1 MSLNLAAMLREAARV
16 DPTKPVVLFDGGQ
29 LSYAELDAL
38 SDRFATGL
46 RREGIRTTDA
56 VGLQLPN
63 LPQFLIAYFGI
74 LKAGSVVVPLNVLL
88 RAPEIA
94 YHLRDSE
101 ARALITWSGTA
112 VEAAKGA
119 ADVGVDR
126 IWVVTTPGSSEV
138 SVGRPFEE
146 LLGGDQPDKPLFEA
160 TEPGDTAAI
169 IYTSGTT
176 GRPKGAE
183 LSHFQLYMNADTPGR
198 LFGVQA
204 DDIVMVV
211 LPLFHVFGLSS
222 ELNVCVRFGATM
234 SLVPRFSVDKVLEVI
249 QRDRV
254 TIFEGVPTMYI
265 ALLNHPRID
274 DYDLSSLRV
283 GISGGAAIPAEVIDE
298 FEQRF
303 GFVILEGYGMSET
316 ASTTTFN
323 VSAEE
328 RKIYSVGKPIW
339 GVEVEIWDDQGQP
352 LPTGPEHV
360 GEVVVRGVNTP
371 KGYYKNPEATAEAF
385 AGGWFHT
392 GDLGWTDED
401 GFLFIVDRKKDLII
415 RGGYNVYPR
424 EVEEV
429 LYTHPGVAEAAVV
442 GVPHDLL
449 GEDIKAYVELK
460 EGATATEAELIGYV
474 KERLAAYKYPR
485 TVEFRNELPK
495 GATGKILKE
504 SLKQPS
510 NN

>member
-1 MSLNLAAMLREAARV
+1 
-16 DPTKPVVLFDGGQ
+16 
-29 LSYAELDAL
+29 
-38 SDRFATGL
+38 
-46 RREGIRTTDA
+46 
-56 VGLQLPN
+56 
-63 LPQFLIAYFGI
+63 
-74 LKAGSVVVPLNVLL
+74 
-88 RAPEIA
+88 
-94 YHLRDSE
+94 
-101 ARALITWSGTA
+101 
-112 VEAAKGA
+112 
-119 ADVGVDR
+119 
-126 IWVVTTPGSSEV
+126 
-138 SVGRPFEE
+138 
-146 LLGGDQPDKPLFEA
+146 
-160 TEPGDTAAI
+160 
-169 IYTSGTT
+169 
-176 GRPKGAE
+176 
-183 LSHFQLYMNADTPGR
+183 
-198 LFGVQA
+198 
-204 DDIVMVV
+204 MVV

-234 SLVPRFSVDKVLEVI
+234 SLVPRFSADKVLEVI
-249 QRDRV
+249 QRDGV

-339 GVEVEIWDDQGQP
+339 GVEVEIWSDQGQP

-392 GDLGWTDED
+392 GDLGWADED
-401 GFLFIVDRKKDLII
+401 GFFFIVDRKKDLII

-429 LYTHPGVAEAAVV
+429 LYSHPSVAEAAVV

-460 EGATATEAELIGYV
+460 KGATATEAELINYV

-510 NN
+510 TN